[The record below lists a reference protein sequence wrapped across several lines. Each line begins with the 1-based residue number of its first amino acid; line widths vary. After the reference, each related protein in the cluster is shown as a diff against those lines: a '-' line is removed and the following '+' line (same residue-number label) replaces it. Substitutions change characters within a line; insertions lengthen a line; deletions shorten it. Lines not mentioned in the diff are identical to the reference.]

1 MYLYV
6 PICTNMYLYVLK
18 EIEEEMNIGERIKL
32 LRKEKGMTQK
42 ELATAIHKSEITV
55 RKYEANDVAITVDV
69 FLDILEALDSKML
82 IESNDYCDNLL
93 REYIDSINVDI
104 TEELYNRLEDFIYHS
119 IIVLSSMHDL
129 DKANDSYNQITG
141 RINRHKK

>member
-1 MYLYV
+1 
-6 PICTNMYLYVLK
+6 
-18 EIEEEMNIGERIKL
+18 MNIGERIKL